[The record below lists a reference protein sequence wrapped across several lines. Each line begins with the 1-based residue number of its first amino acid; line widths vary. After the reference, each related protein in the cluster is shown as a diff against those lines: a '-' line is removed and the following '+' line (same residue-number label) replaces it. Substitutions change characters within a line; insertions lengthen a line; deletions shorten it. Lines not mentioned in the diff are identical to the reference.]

1 MEASGLPP
9 HLSETVNR
17 AIQSIIFEPGT
28 DMKYILIL
36 SIIAASLGGCVIVP
50 GGYGDNRDGYYNHND
65 GNYRNYNDG
74 NYRNYSYR
82 SNQGYAYRDHG
93 G

>member
-1 MEASGLPP
+1 
-9 HLSETVNR
+9 
-17 AIQSIIFEPGT
+17 
-28 DMKYILIL
+28 MKYVLIL

-50 GGYGDNRDGYYNHND
+50 AGHGDYRDGYYNQND
-65 GNYRNYNDG
+65 GYYH
-74 NYRNYSYR
+74 NYSYR

>member
-1 MEASGLPP
+1 
-9 HLSETVNR
+9 
-17 AIQSIIFEPGT
+17 
-28 DMKYILIL
+28 MKYILIL

-50 GGYGDNRDGYYNHND
+50 AGYGDSRDGYYRDGYYNHND
-65 GNYRNYNDG
+65 GNYRH
-74 NYRNYSYR
+74 YSYR

>member
-1 MEASGLPP
+1 
-9 HLSETVNR
+9 
-17 AIQSIIFEPGT
+17 
-28 DMKYILIL
+28 MKYILIL

-50 GGYGDNRDGYYNHND
+50 AGHGDNRDGYYNQND
-65 GNYRNYNDG
+65 A

-82 SNQGYAYRDHG
+82 GNQGYAYRDHG